1 MTKITH
7 KQFDQIDKLFDNQ
20 LPEYFEIINENKI
33 KITTVD
39 WSGSSKHVVTFKDT
53 IDYLSKRHGFSGM
66 RFLGSVSGDWRQ
78 IDDLA
83 SQCIQIFEIL
93 NPKRFFKG
101 SERTWISNEV

>member
-7 KQFDQIDKLFDNQ
+7 KQFDQIDKLFENQ

-33 KITTVD
+33 KITTED
-39 WSGSSKHVVTFKDT
+39 WSGSSKHVVTFKDV

-66 RFLGSVSGDWRQ
+66 RFLGDVSGDWRQ

-83 SQCIQIFEIL
+83 NQCIKIFEIL
-93 NPKRFFKG
+93 NPKRFFKS